1 MKSSMNHSILN
12 KLLQMTFYQK
22 NNKGASITMAN
33 SLVSIQII
41 PTLENSSESYAYVDA
56 AIAVIEE
63 SGVKYQVNPLETT
76 MEGELSELL
85 DVVQAMNE
93 KMVSMGA
100 INVISQVKIVYQP
113 DGITAE
119 TLTEKYR

>member
-1 MKSSMNHSILN
+1 
-12 KLLQMTFYQK
+12 
-22 NNKGASITMAN
+22 MAN

-41 PTLENSSESYAYVDA
+41 PKLEDSSASYSYVDA
-56 AIAVIEE
+56 AIAVIQE
-63 SGVKYQVNPLETT
+63 SGVKYEVNPLETT

-85 DVVQAMNE
+85 KIVQTMNE
-93 KMVSMGA
+93 KMISMGA

-113 DGITAE
+113 TGIKGE